1 MTQIDRNIPL
11 PLYYQLKQVL
21 LEHIEDGRYPIG
33 GQLPP
38 EMELMKDF
46 HVSRATV
53 RRAMQELEYD
63 GYIQRVSG
71 KGTFVLRVKLKR
83 GLSRLTS
90 FTQDMEEQGKT
101 VYSQLLEFSIKTPP
115 VKIANLLGIDPDC
128 QLTYL
133 YRLRFADGIPIA
145 LNISYLN
152 LPEGIQISES
162 EIREAKSLF
171 SLLEEKGIHPVETD
185 KTIEAIS
192 ANEEHANYLNMNT
205 GEPLILVEGVVYA
218 QDHFPIEYHQ
228 VISCGERHKYS
239 LHLEAEPAKIRPNLL
254 ESTIRAYSQKN

>member
-1 MTQIDRNIPL
+1 MTNIDRNIPL
-11 PLYYQLKQVL
+11 PLYYQLKQLL

-33 GQLPP
+33 DKLPP
-38 EMELMKDF
+38 EMELMKEF
-46 HVSRATV
+46 QVSRATV

-90 FTQDMEEQGKT
+90 FTQDMKEQGKT
-101 VYSQLLEFSIKTPP
+101 VKSRLLEFSIKPP
-115 VKIANLLGIDPDC
+115 PTKVSNLLGVNPDS
-128 QLTYL
+128 QLTYI

-145 LNISYLN
+145 LNVSYLN
-152 LPEGIQISES
+152 LPKGVQVTES
-162 EIREAKSLF
+162 EIQEVVSLF
-171 SLLEEKGIHPVETD
+171 LLLEDKGIQLAETD

-192 ANEEHANYLNMNT
+192 ANEEHAKYLNMNV
-205 GEPLILVEGVVYA
+205 GEPLILVEGVVYTLN
-218 QDHFPIEYHQ
+218 HFPVEFHQ
-228 VISCGERHKYS
+228 VISCGERHKYH

-254 ESTIRAYSQKN
+254 ESTIRTNSQN